1 MSAGQRGHIVD
12 MEGANELR
20 HRLEELG
27 FREGAVIEVVR
38 PGEPSI
44 IAIGNQ
50 RLSFRCDSSVMILV
64 EIHTDAVSAK
74 SHP

>member
-1 MSAGQRGHIVD
+1 MTAGQRGHIVD
-12 MEGANELR
+12 LDGADDLR

-38 PGEPSI
+38 AGEPSI

-64 EIHTDAVSAK
+64 EIHTDAVPAK
-74 SHP
+74 AHP